1 MANYKP
7 YSPEWNRKRYLKEA
21 IQSYFDDDVEVN
33 VVVSDIFESLSDQYD
48 YYQGRADKLNEVMT
62 DLYRINKSKTRDK

>member
-7 YSPEWNRKRYLKEA
+7 YSPEWNRKRYLKES
-21 IQSYFDDDVEVN
+21 IQSYFDDNVEVD
-33 VVVSDIFESLSDQYD
+33 VIVSDIFESLNDQYD
-48 YYQGRADKLNEVMT
+48 YYQGRADKLNEVIT

>member
-21 IQSYFDDDVEVN
+21 IQSYFHDDVEPTIIVG
-33 VVVSDIFESLSDQYD
+33 DIFEALSEQFD
-48 YYQGRADKLNEVMT
+48 YYQGRANKLNEVMA
-62 DLYRINKSKTRDK
+62 DLYRINKPQTEK

>member
-21 IQSYFDDDVEVN
+21 IQSYFHDDVEPTIIVG
-33 VVVSDIFESLSDQYD
+33 DIFEALSEQFD
-48 YYQGRADKLNEVMT
+48 YYQGRANKLNEVMA
-62 DLYRINKSKTRDK
+62 DLYRINKSQTEK

>member
-1 MANYKP
+1 MTLR
-7 YSPEWNRKRYLKEA
+7 SMLL
-21 IQSYFDDDVEVN
+21 SL
-33 VVVSDIFESLSDQYD
+33 IFLNLSDQYD

>member
-21 IQSYFDDDVEVN
+21 IQSYFDDDVEPIII
-33 VVVSDIFESLSDQYD
+33 VSDIFESLSEQFD
-48 YYQGRADKLNEVMT
+48 YYQGRANKLNEVMA
-62 DLYRINKSKTRDK
+62 DLYRINKSQTKK